1 MVRTYGQ
8 MPRQLFAQP
17 HSPAVVPL
25 KNGIPDQLA
34 HISSHVKALR
44 WGAFTGSPQL
54 NSPVLVQQ
62 YPANE
67 LTNLR
72 SIFSL
77 SRTNVCYA
85 LPLGCN
91 VMQGSEPDT
100 MNVVMWTEPDGIVR
114 TRPLSEEL
122 LSTSKPVLLMAATPD
137 DPITCCGS
145 DPNSDQLWFGHR
157 SGRVIVHQWISMT
170 ATQQKFNKSRFVQH
184 SSAFNLSSYN
194 SAFRRFVKDHSG
206 STQSISIQPA
216 SSKWKEPV
224 VLIYHTDEVSAIAIS
239 DEFKIAV
246 SVGRDGNAA
255 IWDTNTLEYV
265 RSLGRPSICPTAPVV
280 LVTISPTLGDIVT
293 VHSVEDTKNG
303 EIQISSDECLEAT
316 EEEDEQIRDDKNLD
330 EELDDFVTVPLNLGK
345 SKCVM
350 RLHTVNA
357 KYVCHLVD
365 SDAIR
370 CVAYS
375 SVKEG
380 TGVNVI
386 ATGYADGIVRLWSS
400 WDLTLVR
407 EIHSSG
413 FDASADVISVVFST
427 YQHLVVLDKN
437 NVIRVWQ
444 SDGLLGRQPK
454 FPQIGLQDKRNSV

>member
-1 MVRTYGQ
+1 
-8 MPRQLFAQP
+8 
-17 HSPAVVPL
+17 
-25 KNGIPDQLA
+25 
-34 HISSHVKALR
+34 
-44 WGAFTGSPQL
+44 
-54 NSPVLVQQ
+54 
-62 YPANE
+62 
-67 LTNLR
+67 
-72 SIFSL
+72 
-77 SRTNVCYA
+77 
-85 LPLGCN
+85 
-91 VMQGSEPDT
+91 MQGSEPDT
-100 MNVVMWTEPDGIVR
+100 MNVVMWNEPDGIVR
-114 TRPLSEEL
+114 TRPFSEEL
-122 LSTSKPVLLMAATPD
+122 LSTSQTVSLLAATPD

-157 SGRVIVHQWISMT
+157 SGRVVVHQWIAVIT
-170 ATQQKFNKSRFVQH
+170 NQQKFNKSRFVQH
-184 SSAFNLSSYN
+184 SSAFNFSSYN
-194 SAFRRFVKDHSG
+194 SAFRRFVKDHSD
-206 STQSISIQPA
+206 STQSISSSPA
-216 SSKWKEPV
+216 SKWKEPV
-224 VLIYHTDEVSAIAIS
+224 VLIHHTDEVSAIAIS

-246 SVGRDGNAA
+246 TVGRDGNAA

-293 VHSVEDTKNG
+293 VHSVEDTKSS
-303 EIQISSDECLEAT
+303 EIPIASDDCLEAT
-316 EEEDEQIRDDKNLD
+316 EEVEHILQENDLD

-370 CVAYS
+370 CVGYS

-413 FDASADVISVVFST
+413 FDESADVISVVFST
-427 YQHLVVLDKN
+427 YQHLVVLDAN

-444 SDGLLGRQPK
+444 SDGLAGRQPK
-454 FPQIGLQDKRNSV
+454 FPQIGLHDKRNSV

>member
-8 MPRQLFAQP
+8 MPRQLFDQP
-17 HSPAVVPL
+17 HSPALVPL
-25 KNGIPDQLA
+25 RNGISDQLA
-34 HISSHVKALR
+34 HISSHVKGLR

-54 NSPVLVQQ
+54 NNPVLVQQ
-62 YPANE
+62 YPSDE
-67 LTNLR
+67 HT
-72 SIFSL
+72 IFQRIFTMP
-77 SRTNVCYA
+77 RTNVCYA
-85 LPLGCN
+85 LPQGCN

-100 MNVVMWTEPDGIVR
+100 MNVVIWNNPDRIVR

-122 LSTSKPVLLMAATPD
+122 LSTSRPVPLLAASPD
-137 DPITCCGS
+137 DPITCCGT

-157 SGRVIVHQWISMT
+157 SGRVIVYQWISVI
-170 ATQQKFNKSRFVQH
+170 ATQQKFNKSRFIQH
-184 SSAFNLSSYN
+184 SSAFNFSSYN
-194 SAFRRFVKDHSG
+194 SAFRRFVKDHSD
-206 STQSISIQPA
+206 STPSISSFPA
-216 SSKWKEPV
+216 SKWKEPV
-224 VLIYHTDEVSAIAIS
+224 VLIYHTDEVTAIAIS

-246 SVGRDGNAA
+246 TVGLDGNAA

-265 RSLGRPSICPTAPVV
+265 RNLGRPSICPTAPVV

-293 VHSVEDTKNG
+293 VHSVEDTKSN
-303 EIQISSDECLEAT
+303 EFPIASDDCLEAT
-316 EEEDEQIRDDKNLD
+316 EDEEQILNDNVLD
-330 EELDDFVTVPLNLGK
+330 VELDDFVTVPLNLGK

-365 SDAIR
+365 SDSIR
-370 CVAYS
+370 CLGYS
-375 SVKEG
+375 AVKEG

-407 EIHSSG
+407 EIHSSD
-413 FDASADVISVVFST
+413 FDKSADVISVVFST
-427 YQHLVVLDKN
+427 YQHLVVLDSN

-444 SDGLLGRQPK
+444 SDGLVGRQPK
-454 FPQIGLQDKRNSV
+454 FPQMGIQDKRNSV